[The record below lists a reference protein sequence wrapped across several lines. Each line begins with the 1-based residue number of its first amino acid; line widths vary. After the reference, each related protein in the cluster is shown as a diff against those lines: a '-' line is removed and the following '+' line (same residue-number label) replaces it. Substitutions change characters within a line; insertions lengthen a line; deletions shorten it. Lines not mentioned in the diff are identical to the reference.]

1 VALLPSGSLDDALS
15 KLRRDFGVRS
25 LLVEGG
31 AGLAGAL
38 WAADLVDRLIIF
50 QAPVVLG
57 RGALAAFGEAPGAR
71 AEGARRLPIVERRT
85 FDDDLMTVYA
95 VHSPE
100 AR

>member
-1 VALLPSGSLDDALS
+1 MRT
-15 KLRRDFGVRS
+15 LRRDFGVRS

-38 WAADLVDRLIIF
+38 WGAGLVDRLITF

-57 RGALAAFGEAPGAR
+57 GGALAAFGEAPGVR
-71 AEGARRLPIVERRT
+71 AGDAGRLPVVERRT

-95 VHSPE
+95 VHSLE